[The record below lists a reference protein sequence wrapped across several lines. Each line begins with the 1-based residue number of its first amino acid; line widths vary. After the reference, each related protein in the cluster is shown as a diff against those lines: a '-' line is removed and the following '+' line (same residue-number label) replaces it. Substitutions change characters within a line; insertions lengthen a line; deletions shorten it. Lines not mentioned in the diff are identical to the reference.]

1 MVPRAYETALS
12 TASGDVGAR
21 ILTLP
26 EYLRPYLE
34 AHGPLEDVAS
44 DLGIELQDRIVAP
57 DLQRMLRAMAEE
69 VGPLLPPTKQRPRGE
84 LQELISDMIF
94 EPVVVVERSPGVTR
108 ALGTLVSQAGAA
120 YVGAEYDSLFLLV
133 AYETTLI
140 VTWFVSGPAIG
151 FREAAREAA
160 HTVGRPYF
168 EALFATLIE
177 RLRGRPDRREQRRRA
192 RYELDEP
199 EGG

>member
-12 TASGDVGAR
+12 TESGDLGVR
-21 ILTLP
+21 ILSLP

-44 DLGIELQDRIVAP
+44 NLGIELQDRIGAT
-57 DLQRMLRAMAEE
+57 DLQRMLRAMADE
-69 VGPLLPPTKQRPRGE
+69 VTPFRPPTQRPRGE
-84 LQELISDMIF
+84 LQELISDVIF
-94 EPVVVVERSPGVTR
+94 EPVVVVEESPGVTR

-120 YVGAEYDSLFLLV
+120 YVGTEYDSLFLLV

-140 VTWFVSGPAIG
+140 VAWFVSGPAIG
-151 FREAAREAA
+151 FREAAQEAA

-177 RLRGRPDRREQRRRA
+177 RLRGRPSRREQRRRA
-192 RYELDEP
+192 RYDLEDS
-199 EGG
+199 EGA